1 MTGRCVL
8 SAARKLSFSLL
19 SAECVSGG
27 GGKVRYC
34 FISGEVCIGAFLV
47 TTSRYFIQFA
57 F

>member
-47 TTSRYFIQFA
+47 TTSRHFIQFA